1 MNMENIKRCTL
12 AADLNNCPFHRMV
25 LIEEEEKIICENP
38 DCESCGYYEKPPEKH
53 VYERK
58 ERWYEKY
65 WK

>member
-1 MNMENIKRCTL
+1 MENVRKCTL
-12 AADLNNCPFHRMV
+12 ATDLNSCPFHKVV
-25 LIEEEEKIICENP
+25 LMDGEEKTICENP
-38 DCESCGYYEKPPEKH
+38 DYESCGYYEKPPEKK